1 MGKISQVAY
10 WQTKTM
16 CTGICFLQ
24 SYPGAEPQNQ
34 LSGRWGC
41 VVNEGGFR
49 WERAVPLLRTAS
61 GPQDPLPTPSSRVG
75 GPGARRGERLA
86 VARCAAPG
94 RAAAPELLFAVSL
107 TFHFW
112 FSSLRA
118 PGRGVLDK
126 PCRLWALTSESI
138 LSQMGTIDWNEK
150 LILNQ

>member
-1 MGKISQVAY
+1 M
-10 WQTKTM
+10 
-16 CTGICFLQ
+16 
-24 SYPGAEPQNQ
+24 
-34 LSGRWGC
+34 
-41 VVNEGGFR
+41 
-49 WERAVPLLRTAS
+49 PLLRTAS
-61 GPQDPLPTPSSRVG
+61 GPQDPLLTPSSRVG
-75 GPGARRGERLA
+75 GPGARRGGGERLA
-86 VARCAAPG
+86 AAPCAAPG

-112 FSSLRA
+112 FFSLRA